1 MLSWNY
7 FYFLANL
14 KKFSN
19 SIAVIFWDCL
29 GIGWNHTEKSSLK
42 FPPGFISL
50 AERGMRLG
58 SSVFK
63 LQEIRMWE
71 WAKTLLV
78 ATWWGDLFVEWDGQ
92 LYWNL
97 GDLSPRHCAIMVDM
111 CKKINEKLGLTEWSV
126 KEGTQRP
133 CPSGLTFRLK
143 VGRVECTI
151 CICLRVLLGHTEIW
165 FFSDLNSLTW
175 NVNKNV

>member
-14 KKFSN
+14 RQFSN
-19 SIAVIFWDCL
+19 SITVNFWGCL
-29 GIGWNHTEKSSLK
+29 GIGWNHMEKSSLK
-42 FPPGFISL
+42 FPPSFISL
-50 AERGMRLG
+50 AEREM
-58 SSVFK
+58 
-63 LQEIRMWE
+63 
-71 WAKTLLV
+71 LV

-92 LYWNL
+92 LYWNQ

-143 VGRVECTI
+143 VGRVEYTT

-165 FFSDLNSLTW
+165 FFSDLNSSTW